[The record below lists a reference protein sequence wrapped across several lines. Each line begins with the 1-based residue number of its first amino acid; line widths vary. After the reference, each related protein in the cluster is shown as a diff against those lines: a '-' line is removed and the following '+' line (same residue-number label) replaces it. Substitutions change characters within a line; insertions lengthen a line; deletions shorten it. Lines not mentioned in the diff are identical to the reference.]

1 MIKEAHFGFPRVAGF
16 GDGRRAAEYYYSQSM
31 QQSHFGLSTG
41 YNITKLKDTSDIAT
55 LANVKWFG
63 DASGKT
69 YAYDSAGNILKEAN
83 PGFGDFAISR
93 AVGAGYAG
101 QGLIGDQQ
109 GRLLY
114 FGATVIGMLA
124 TNGTSYTDSWK
135 TGLTSYAHPADTY
148 EGMTIFGNKDS
159 VGLIDSA
166 DSLNLT
172 AFTLPS
178 AMTVDALKSGKNG
191 ILIGANLGSRGVLM
205 LWNTQTDR
213 AIAPWDW
220 RNGNIQAITPTD
232 DGWIVVTTKE
242 ILFTNGYSSK
252 SLFPILD
259 DPLGF
264 TNYSVAP
271 QGLIVVNNKLFLL
284 NQSSTSNSFSRVKAG
299 LYIFDLDTQLFEFV
313 PVSTKN
319 VRSVTPLAI
328 YAPKATTQQILIG
341 YNDTFLSKFY
351 IGKLATSGGN
361 SGTFIPGVL
370 ASSVTTK
377 QAEAVIL
384 NLGINT
390 VQTFPNILT
399 FVIAVKVY
407 SFTRQLWGLNVTN
420 NTAVQFDKI
429 FVDGRGSSFT
439 RPQVGDEITIL
450 EGVNAGLTAHVTD
463 VANAGL
469 INEVWTLDTTLPAGT
484 ETGVYMNV
492 QPFKL
497 VDKKTIT
504 TATSIPELFFNIR
517 NKYRGKKY
525 LVKVVIENANGV
537 QLELHDGL
545 FVYDDTGLTS

>member
-1 MIKEAHFGFPRVAGF
+1 MIREAHFGFPRVAGF
-16 GDGRRAAEYYYSQSM
+16 GDGRRAAEYYYSQGM
-31 QQSHFGLSTG
+31 QQSHFGISTG
-41 YNITKLKDTSDIAT
+41 YNITKLVDTADIAT
-55 LANVKWFG
+55 LGNVKWFA
-63 DASGKT
+63 DASGKN

-135 TGLTSYAHPADTY
+135 TGLADYQHPADTY

-166 DSLNLT
+166 DNMNLT

-191 ILIGANLGSRGVLM
+191 ILFGANLGYRGVLM

-213 AIAPWDW
+213 SINDW
-220 RNGNIQAITPTD
+220 IWTNGNIQAIERTD

-242 ILFTNGYSSK
+242 ILLTNGYTTEK
-252 SLFPILD
+252 LFPILD
-259 DPLGF
+259 DPMGF

-271 QGLIVVNNKLFLL
+271 QGLKVNNDKLLLL
-284 NQSSTSNSFSRVKAG
+284 NQSSTTNSFSRMKAG
-299 LYIFDLDTQLFEFV
+299 LYILDLSSRLFEFV
-313 PVSTKN
+313 PMSTMN
-319 VRSVTPLAI
+319 VRSVVPLAI
-328 YAPKATTQQILIG
+328 YAPKATTQQVLIG
-341 YNDTFLSKFY
+341 YSDTFLSKNY
-351 IGKLATSGGN
+351 IGKLLTSGGTG
-361 SGTFIPGVL
+361 GTFIPQLL

-377 QAEAVIL
+377 QAEAVVL
-384 NLGINT
+384 NLGVNT
-390 VQTFPNILT
+390 VQSYPQPLT
-399 FVIAVKVY
+399 FKIAVKVY

-420 NTAVQFDKI
+420 DTAAQFDKI

-439 RPQVGDEITIL
+439 RPQIGDEITVL
-450 EGVNAGLTAHVTD
+450 EGVNAGLTAHVTE
-463 VANAGL
+463 VANVGL
-469 INEVWTLDTTLPAGT
+469 INEVWTLDTAFPAGT
-484 ETGVYMNV
+484 ETGVYLNV

-504 TATSIPELFFNIR
+504 AATSIPELFFNIK
-517 NKYRGKKY
+517 NKYRGKKF
-525 LVKVVIENANGV
+525 LVKVVIENASV

-545 FVYDDTGLTS
+545 FIYDDTGLTS